1 MSNTARSLLVP
12 VDESKASRYVFKWVL
27 DNILR
32 DGDKVHLLHVV
43 KPGRYVLLSSVWIAE
58 RFVHVRMRLCT
69 CFDSTE
75 DFACRVSWLMNSLK
89 TRPFRTKTW

>member
-43 KPGRYVLLSSVWIAE
+43 KPGRYVLLSSGLMVDE
-58 RFVHVRMRLCT
+58 FV
-69 CFDSTE
+69 E
-75 DFACRVSWLMNSLK
+75 DETVSNENLVSAKNQHTNPQFCAALW
-89 TRPFRTKTW
+89 